1 MKFNPINHALA
12 RMVLAHRIA
21 MDEIFGKRPINDY

>member
-1 MKFNPINHALA
+1 MKYNPVNEALA

-21 MDEIFGKRPINDY
+21 MDEIFGKRLINDY